1 MVILVVPVPII
12 MALADRFESVA
23 NGWTGNK
30 KPPEGGFLWY
40 QVQARSVELF
50 LDTSGL
56 AGQGA
61 QVVQLGLAH
70 VTTAL
75 DSDAV
80 NHRGVG
86 LEGTLDAYTAGDL
99 AHGESGVQTTVTLT
113 DNHAFEGLQ
122 TLTVAFLHFYRSEE
136 HTSELQSRPH

>member
-1 MVILVVPVPII
+1 MDRQQKTARRRFFVVP
-12 MALADRFESVA
+12 
-23 NGWTGNK
+23 GT
-30 KPPEGGFLWY
+30 
-40 QVQARSVELF
+40 ARSVELL

-61 QVVQLGLAH
+61 QVVQLGLAN
-70 VTTAL
+70 VTATL
-75 DSDAV
+75 DGDAV

-86 LEGTLDAYTAGDL
+86 LEGTLDADTAGDL

-122 TLTVAFLHFYRSEE
+122 TLTVAFLHFYLDDDSVTRRERRDFTV
-136 HTSELQSRPH
+136 HLLGFELGNDIGHF

>member
-1 MVILVVPVPII
+1 MDRQQKTARRRFSVVP
-12 MALADRFESVA
+12 
-23 NGWTGNK
+23 GT
-30 KPPEGGFLWY
+30 
-40 QVQARSVELF
+40 ARSVELF

-70 VTTAL
+70 GTTAL

-80 NHRGVG
+80 NHRGIG

-99 AHGESGVQTTVTLT
+99 AHGESRVQTTVTLT

-122 TLTVAFLHFYRSEE
+122 TLTIAFFHFYLDDEIGSA
-136 HTSELQSRPH
+136 SC